1 MKTQMPRRDFLK
13 AAPVAAYAVTQVA
26 RGDVALQSP
35 APASRIKIEP
45 FDYRGVRLR
54 DSRWQKQYQSARDF
68 YFGVSNDDIL
78 QGYRAAGGLAAPGRP
93 LGGWCRTNSNT
104 VFGQWLSGMSRMARA
119 MDDAELRAKIA
130 LLFTEWAKTVKPD
143 GDCGMRH
150 YPFEKLVCGLV
161 DMQVYADY
169 PGTTAM
175 LEKVTDWASKTF
187 DRTRTP
193 AAPKPWEM
201 HSGRPLEW
209 YTVGENLYRA
219 YQLTGNAKFKEFADV
234 WLYHDYWNKFAE
246 TADPTDAWGV
256 HAYSHV
262 NTFSSAAMAYA
273 VTGDAKYLRIIR
285 NAYDFL
291 QNTQCYATGG
301 FGPSERIMPT
311 NGNLGKA
318 LEYHQNT
325 CETPCCSWA
334 AFKLARY
341 LTQFT
346 GEARYGDWVERLMY
360 NGVGGIL
367 PIKDN
372 GRHFYYADYRVSGG
386 VKVYA
391 RDVYTC
397 CSGTYCQA
405 VADYPNQIYYKDSSS
420 LYVSLYLPSEVTWDR
435 AAGEVKVVQDT
446 RYPEAETSTF
456 TVDVKSGTAFALKFR
471 VPGWSHDMSVKL
483 NGSAANIECKPGTWA
498 VLQRTWK
505 SGDKVEVTIPLKL
518 RFSAVDKWHPNR
530 IAVVRGPVVLV
541 QEGNAHEPVFKLP
554 ENDKE
559 LNEWLVPD
567 SQSGWFRMRPPN
579 GQNVIAKFLPFYAA
593 IESLAYRM
601 YFDNDK
607 LPYVLW

>member
-1 MKTQMPRRDFLK
+1 MKMPRREFLK
-13 AAPVAAYAVTQVA
+13 AAPVAAYAMTQIA
-26 RGDVALQSP
+26 KGATLKMP
-35 APASRIKIEP
+35 TAPAKIKIEP
-45 FDYRGVRLR
+45 FDYRGVKLR
-54 DSRWQKQYQSARDF
+54 ASRWQKQYQVARDF
-68 YFGVSNDDIL
+68 YFGVSDDDIL
-78 QGYRAAGGLAAPGRP
+78 CGYRRAAGLAAPGKP
-93 LGGWCRTNSNT
+93 LGGWCAQNSNT
-104 VFGQWLSGMSRMARA
+104 VFGQWLSGLSRFACA
-119 MDDAELRAKIA
+119 MNDTALREKVIR
-130 LLFTEWAKTVKPD
+130 LYTEWAKTVKPD
-143 GDCGMRH
+143 GNCGMMH

-161 DMQVYADY
+161 DMQLYLDY
-169 PGTTAM
+169 DTTAM
-175 LEKVTDWASKTF
+175 LERVTDWASKAF
-187 DRTRTP
+187 DRTRAP
-193 AAPKPWEM
+193 AAPRPWEM

-209 YTVGENLYRA
+209 YTVGENLFRA
-219 YQLTGNAKFKEFADV
+219 YQLTGNSKFKDFAEV
-234 WLYHDYWNKFAE
+234 WLYNDYWKKFAD
-246 TADPTDAWGV
+246 TSDPADAWGV

-273 VTGDAKYLRIIR
+273 VTGDEKFLRIIR

-318 LEYHQNT
+318 LDYHQNT

-405 VADYPNQIYYKDSSS
+405 VSDFANQIYYRDANS
-420 LYVSLYLPSEVTWDR
+420 LYVSLYLPSEVTWNR
-435 AAGEVKVVQDT
+435 ADGEVKIIQDT
-446 RYPEAETSTF
+446 RYPEAETSAF
-456 TVDVKSGTAFALKFR
+456 TVAAKENSHFALKFR
-471 VPGWSHDMSVKL
+471 VPGWSSDMAIKINGAPSNVKC
-483 NGSAANIECKPGTWA
+483 EPGTWA
-498 VLQRTWK
+498 VVDRKWNP
-505 SGDKVEVTIPLKL
+505 GDTVEVTIPLRL
-518 RFSAVDKWHPNR
+518 RFSAVDKWHPHR

-541 QEGNAHEPVFKLP
+541 EEGNAHEPVFKLP
-554 ENDKE
+554 ETEED
-559 LNEWLVPD
+559 LNKWFVPAN
-567 SQSGWFRMRPPN
+567 QPGYFRMQPPD
-579 GQNVIAKFLPFYAA
+579 GTVVRAQWLPFYAA

-607 LPYVLW
+607 LPDVLW